1 MIVSFSWDFVAAIV
15 LFLALCSSFLVVF
28 TSSSTALREGIAQGE
43 EQRASLL
50 QADLLL
56 KTCFPEGVAYCE
68 NGFLH
73 SHVAHPQANLSFES
87 GFCAKRVVLQNGG
100 LEGFGACA

>member
-1 MIVSFSWDFVAAIV
+1 MSFSWDFVAAVV
-15 LFLALCSSFLVVF
+15 LFLALCSSFLAVF
-28 TSSSTALREGIAQGE
+28 TVASTALRGGLEQAE

-68 NGFLH
+68 SDFLY
-73 SHVAHPQANLSFES
+73 SHVVHAYANLSFES
-87 GFCAKRVVLQNGG
+87 GFCAKRVVLQNDA
-100 LEGFGACA
+100 LEVLGSCA